1 MRVLGLNRQLRNTLN
16 SLLLIGVV
24 TLATGAFFRNWSLAL
39 VVTAGLLVHE
49 LGHILVVSRFGVNW
63 ELVLHLAGIGTLT
76 PLAQRR
82 QLSAFQNGLIHLGGP
97 VASLLLA
104 LFALGVGPVLS
115 RSLADNAW
123 AQLANFS
130 ALLAVLNILPFAGVS
145 DGGRV
150 LQRLFGALPRRLK
163 PPTILGVLVGL
174 LSSAWALWLTG
185 FSPVGL
191 LALMLIGLW
200 LVVHMLL
207 EAQRDPTHDWLLAGN
222 QRGDARMG
230 LGRAL
235 FLLTVMFAVLVLST
249 LAVLQT
255 PFWLN
260 TGDVVVMADG
270 LREVVRFFATQERLA
285 LVVLGLL
292 FLARWLLAR
301 LRANS
306 V

>member
-1 MRVLGLNRQLRNTLN
+1 M
-16 SLLLIGVV
+16 
-24 TLATGAFFRNWSLAL
+24 
-39 VVTAGLLVHE
+39 
-49 LGHILVVSRFGVNW
+49 
-63 ELVLHLAGIGTLT
+63 
-76 PLAQRR
+76 
-82 QLSAFQNGLIHLGGP
+82 
-97 VASLLLA
+97 
-104 LFALGVGPVLS
+104 
-115 RSLADNAW
+115 
-123 AQLANFS
+123 
-130 ALLAVLNILPFAGVS
+130 
-145 DGGRV
+145 

-207 EAQRDPTHDWLLAGN
+207 EAQRDPAQDWLLAGN